1 MPSQSKSNSSEV
13 APVHTTVTSLRD
25 PGLQCHSSSTKS
37 PLKHSHCSRVIVSG
51 KQCLN
56 IKTNIHKHSCDNI
69 GMFQIYQYYLH
80 IQHRSSFLIVCLLL
94 DYYLIKSN
102 MLWPRPAR
110 PKSVSR
116 SGSVPRVPP
125 CKSKRRTNRR
135 LLQ

>member
-13 APVHTTVTSLRD
+13 APVHTAVTSLRD

-69 GMFQIYQYYLH
+69 GMFQIYILFTYSTSIISH
-80 IQHRSSFLIVCLLL
+80 SMSVGLLFNKVKHAL
-94 DYYLIKSN
+94 A
-102 MLWPRPAR
+102 PA
-110 PKSVSR
+110 
-116 SGSVPRVPP
+116 
-125 CKSKRRTNRR
+125 CKT
-135 LLQ
+135 QVGVT